1 VILERATVMVR
12 AGTGPGFEAAVAR
25 GAGIVAASPGFRSL
39 SLHRGIEDPDR
50 YLLLIEWE
58 TVEDHTVG
66 FRGSDAFGR
75 WRAEIGPYL
84 DGDPDV
90 EHFAPVELVVE
101 VMGAPPPPPAG
112 GR

>member
-1 VILERATVMVR
+1 VILERASVDVR
-12 AGTGPGFEAAVAR
+12 PGTGPDFEAAVAR
-25 GAGIVAASPGFRSL
+25 GAPNVTTSPGFVSL
-39 SLHRGIEDPDR
+39 ALHRCLERRDH

-66 FRGSDAFGR
+66 FRGSDAFTR

-90 EHFAPVELVVE
+90 EHFSAVGTRLEIDPSGPE
-101 VMGAPPPPPAG
+101 
-112 GR
+112 

>member
-1 VILERATVMVR
+1 MILERAMVEVR
-12 AGTGPGFEAAVAR
+12 PGTGTAFEAAVGR
-25 GAGIVAASPGFRSL
+25 GAPIVAASPGFMSL
-39 SLHRGIEDPDR
+39 ALHRCIERADR

-66 FRGSDAFGR
+66 FRGSDAFPR

-90 EHFAPVELVVE
+90 EHYSDVGIRLES
-101 VMGAPPPPPAG
+101 GSSTSD
-112 GR
+112 